1 MAHKMSKDIKSD
13 SVYRDWL
20 AKLKEKFRGVQIKAA
35 VVSLTSRS
43 NAFLNTG
50 LSAKL
55 AKGDARIL
63 YRAQ

>member
-35 VVSLTSRS
+35 VV
-43 NAFLNTG
+43 TG
-50 LSAKL
+50 NPVSSSPDRGINVLRDSEAYSKQQI
-55 AKGDARIL
+55 G
-63 YRAQ
+63 